1 MRRALLILAVALGWY
16 AASAHPA
23 IGVVEDSRGN
33 VFFSDLASVWRID
46 PSGTI
51 TRAVAG
57 VHSHELYLDA
67 DDNLFGEHL
76 WYEGDATKKWGHRV
90 WKLAK
95 DGTLTDVIP
104 AREGFLTDYSFVRD
118 RAGNMYWAGDDPA
131 SSDPRVTIHRRAPNG
146 SVTTLVGKDAG
157 FKNIRWMAAAKDG
170 VLYVIDLGSV
180 KRVETGGKVTMLAAD
195 IDDADKLN
203 PMEWSRLHRLMGL
216 WPDADGSVYVTN
228 PSDEQVKRVASD
240 GKVTVVA
247 RSRGS
252 WAPTGI
258 YLAGNG
264 DLLILE
270 SSGARA
276 RVRRIRKDG
285 SHERLYEAPRR

>member
-1 MRRALLILAVALGWY
+1 MRRLALAGLLAVSPAL
-16 AASAHPA
+16 AHPA

-33 VFFSDLASVWRID
+33 VFFTDLASVWRIAPD
-46 PSGTI
+46 GAI
-51 TRAVAG
+51 TRAVPG
-57 VHSHELYLDA
+57 VHTHELYLDA

-76 WYEGDATKKWGHRV
+76 WYKGDATKKWGHRV

-118 RAGNMYWAGDDPA
+118 RAGNMYWAGDDPV
-131 SSDPRVTIHRRAPNG
+131 SSDPRVTIHRRAPDG
-146 SVTTLVGKDAG
+146 SVTTLVGKEAG
-157 FKNIRWMAAAKDG
+157 FKNIRWMVAAKDG
-170 VLYVIDLGSV
+170 VLDVIDLGSV
-180 KRVETGGKVTMLAAD
+180 KRVDPSGKVTTLAAD
-195 IDDADKLN
+195 IDGADKLN
-203 PMEWSRLHRLMGL
+203 PMEWSRQHRLMGL

-228 PSDEQVKRVASD
+228 PTAEVVKKVAVD

-247 RSRGS
+247 TSRGS
-252 WAPTGI
+252 WAPTGVSV
-258 YLAGNG
+258 AANG

-270 SSGARA
+270 CSGARA

-285 SHERLYEAPRR
+285 SDERLYEAPRR